1 MNEKVHIGIAC
12 NDVYAR
18 PAGVL
23 MSSILHHTQSPVY
36 FHLFTYGISEENQA
50 WLHRVVS
57 LSATAHLE
65 VVKGLAIR
73 ADRKG
78 YAVEYIS
85 NETWCRL
92 MAHKLL
98 PDVDKLLYL
107 DIDLLI
113 LGDVAQLYDRD
124 ISGFMAAGVE
134 EEQMRTN
141 GYPESIGMSSA
152 HGYVNAC
159 VLLMNLR
166 ALRNS
171 GKGDELI
178 AGINAIGG
186 RFMDQDVL
194 NSVLHG
200 QMVLLPR
207 RFNFNLYY
215 YRVYKRERKQALV
228 IHFTGPDKPWLPKG
242 RRRWCNRLW
251 RMSAVR
257 LRIALCMKSNGHFLN
272 ELISRLWFAAASVE
286 DSLIRIVSKTFER
299 KKESP

>member
-1 MNEKVHIGIAC
+1 MNEIVHIGIAC

-23 MSSILHHTQSPVY
+23 MSSILHHTRSPVC
-36 FHLFTYGISEENQA
+36 FHLFTYGISEENLA
-50 WLHRVVS
+50 WLRRVVS
-57 LSATAHLE
+57 LSAAAHLE
-65 VVKGLAIR
+65 VVKGLEIR
-73 ADRKG
+73 TDRKG
-78 YAVEYIS
+78 HEVEYIS

-92 MAHKLL
+92 MAHRLL

-113 LGDVAQLYDRD
+113 LGDVSQIYEMD

-141 GYPESIGMSSA
+141 GYPESIGMSSV
-152 HGYVNAC
+152 HGYVNAG

-166 ALRNS
+166 ALRDS

-178 AGINAIGG
+178 AGINTIDG

-200 QMVLLPR
+200 QMALLPR

-215 YRVYKRERKQALV
+215 YRVYKKERKHALV
-228 IHFTGPDKPWLPKG
+228 IHFTGPDKPWMPKG

-251 RMSAVR
+251 RMSVVR
-257 LRIALCMKSNGHFLN
+257 MRVAMCMKSSRCLLN
-272 ELISRLWFAAASVE
+272 ELISRLWFAVASVE
-286 DSLIRIVSKTFER
+286 DLLIGTVSMTFER
-299 KKESP
+299 KTESP